1 MMKYED
7 AGVNISKA
15 DAFVEKIKSLAQGT
29 LNDFVLEGIGP
40 FASLVELKG
49 YKNPVLVSGTDG
61 VGTKLKIAFMMNKHD
76 TVGIDLVAM
85 CVNDVIT
92 TGAKPLFF
100 LDYFACGKLDET
112 IGVDV
117 IKGIAQGCTMAKCA
131 LVGGETAEMPSF
143 YPEGEYDL
151 AGFCVGVAEKD
162 ELFNPETVSVG
173 DAVIGL
179 ASSGLHSNGYSLVR
193 KILFEQHH
201 YNVSDDLPELGKT
214 LGEELLTPTLIYV
227 CAFDQ
232 LEGLPIKAAA
242 HITGGG
248 LLENLP
254 RVLPEGT
261 SVKLYKDSWTVP
273 PIFTLLQKLGEVEMV
288 EMYRTFNMGIGMVL
302 IIPQQHASEAV
313 NRINAVADYKAQI
326 IGEVVPGNRQVILP

>member
-1 MMKYED
+1 
-7 AGVNISKA
+7 
-15 DAFVEKIKSLAQGT
+15 L
-29 LNDFVLEGIGP
+29 
-40 FASLVELKG
+40 
-49 YKNPVLVSGTDG
+49 
-61 VGTKLKIAFMMNKHD
+61 
-76 TVGIDLVAM
+76 
-85 CVNDVIT
+85 
-92 TGAKPLFF
+92 
-100 LDYFACGKLDET
+100 
-112 IGVDV
+112 
-117 IKGIAQGCTMAKCA
+117 
-131 LVGGETAEMPSF
+131 PSF

-227 CAFDQ
+227 RAFEQ

-273 PIFTLLQKLGEVEMV
+273 PIFT
-288 EMYRTFNMGIGMVL
+288 IGRGRNTHHSSAACL
-302 IIPQQHASEAV
+302 
-313 NRINAVADYKAQI
+313 RGCKDYKAQI